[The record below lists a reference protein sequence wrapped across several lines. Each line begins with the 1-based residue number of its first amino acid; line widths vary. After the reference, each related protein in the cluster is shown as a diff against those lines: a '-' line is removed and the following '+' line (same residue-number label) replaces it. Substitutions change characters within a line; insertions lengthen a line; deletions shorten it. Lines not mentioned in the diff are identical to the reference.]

1 MARAG
6 VPVTVRARA
15 AVAPERAFDV
25 IVPIDLPRI
34 FTGLGPLPAVT
45 GTREQTGAWDHADA
59 TRVVELADGTEA
71 RERLTLHE
79 RPDRF
84 AYHVGPF
91 TGPLRHLVD
100 GADGA
105 WWFAP
110 TDGGDGGPATAVTW
124 TYTFRPRGLA
134 RPLVLAAVAPLWR
147 AYARRALER
156 AVAAAEGRLDAAR
169 ARA

>member
-15 AVAPERAFDV
+15 AVAPEVAFDV
-25 IVPIDLPRI
+25 IAPIDLPRI

-45 GTREQTGAWDHADA
+45 GTREQTGAWDHVDA

-79 RPDRF
+79 RPHRF

-110 TDGGDGGPATAVTW
+110 AG
-124 TYTFRPRGLA
+124 
-134 RPLVLAAVAPLWR
+134 
-147 AYARRALER
+147 RR
-156 AVAAAEGRLDAAR
+156 
-169 ARA
+169 

>member
-1 MARAG
+1 M
-6 VPVTVRARA
+6 
-15 AVAPERAFDV
+15 
-25 IVPIDLPRI
+25 
-34 FTGLGPLPAVT
+34 
-45 GTREQTGAWDHADA
+45 DA

-79 RPDRF
+79 RPHRF

-110 TDGGDGGPATAVTW
+110 ADGGDGGPATAVTW
-124 TYTFRPRGLA
+124 TYAFRPRGLA
-134 RPLVLAAVAPLWR
+134 RPLVRVAVAPLWR

-156 AVAAAEGRLDAAR
+156 AVAAAEGRLGDA
-169 ARA
+169 

>member
-1 MARAG
+1 M
-6 VPVTVRARA
+6 V
-15 AVAPERAFDV
+15 
-25 IVPIDLPRI
+25 
-34 FTGLGPLPAVT
+34 LG
-45 GTREQTGAWDHADA
+45 
-59 TRVVELADGTEA
+59 DGSEA

-79 RPDRF
+79 RPHRF

-110 TDGGDGGPATAVTW
+110 AAAVGGAATAVTW

-134 RPLVLAAVAPLWR
+134 P
-147 AYARRALER
+147 
-156 AVAAAEGRLDAAR
+156 AAR
-169 ARA
+169 ARRRRPAVAARTPGGPSRAPWRWPRGGSATA

>member
-15 AVAPERAFDV
+15 AVAPEVAFDV
-25 IVPIDLPRI
+25 IAPIDLPRI

-45 GTREQTGAWDHADA
+45 GTREQTGAWDHVDA

-79 RPDRF
+79 RPHRF

-110 TDGGDGGPATAVTW
+110 ADGGDGGPATAVTW

-134 RPLVLAAVAPLWR
+134 RPLVRVAVAPLWR

-156 AVAAAEGRLDAAR
+156 AVAAAEGRLGDA
-169 ARA
+169 

>member
-6 VPVTVRARA
+6 VAVTVRARA
-15 AVAPERAFDV
+15 AVAPEVAFDA
-25 IVPIDLPRI
+25 IAPIDLPRI

-45 GTREQTGAWDHADA
+45 GTREQTGAWDHAGA

-79 RPDRF
+79 RPHRF
-84 AYHVGPF
+84 AYRVGPF
-91 TGPLRHLVD
+91 TGPLRRVVD

-110 TDGGDGGPATAVTW
+110 AGGGDAGAATAVTW

-134 RPLVLAAVAPLWR
+134 RPLVRVAVAPLWR
-147 AYARRALER
+147 AYARRALAR
-156 AVAAAEGRLDAAR
+156 AVAAAEGRPGGA
-169 ARA
+169 